1 MTGIEGQMGPRVFW
15 IVLVL
20 FGFFFL
26 WGLSAIL
33 LPFVLG
39 MAIAYF
45 LDPLVDWLELKKLSR
60 AGGTAIVILLFFSM
74 ICLVLMLFVPLI
86 ENQIVNFAS
95 RVPALTAGLRDRLD
109 ALVIRLQVQAG
120 IPMADVASLK
130 EAAQGEA
137 GRVLSWF
144 GTILT
149 GVFHGGLAFVNV
161 LSLIFVTPV
170 VAFYLLRDWDLMV
183 ARIDTWLPRNH
194 AATIRAQA
202 SEINRTLSGFAR
214 GQAILCLIMA
224 VFYAIALSLD
234 GLQFGLVIG
243 LVTGLLVFIPFV
255 GTLVGAITSI
265 TLALMQFDSW
275 PPTLIIGGI
284 FALGSILEGYVL
296 QPLLVGDRVGLHPV
310 WVIFALLAGGVVFGF
325 VGILLAVPVT
335 AVIGVLCRFGLSRYL
350 ASPLY
355 APPGFETGQD
365 IALTPKEPV

>member
-1 MTGIEGQMGPRVFW
+1 MGPRAFW
-15 IVLVL
+15 IILVLVAIL
-20 FGFFFL
+20 FL

-39 MAIAYF
+39 MAIAFF
-45 LDPLVDWLELKKLSR
+45 LDPMVDWLERNNLSR
-60 AGGTAIVILLFFSM
+60 SGGTAIVILVFFSI

-86 ENQIVNFAS
+86 ENQVVNFAS
-95 RVPALTAGLRDRLD
+95 KVPTLTAGMRDKLD
-109 ALVIRLQVQAG
+109 ALLIRLQVQAG
-120 IPMADVASLK
+120 IPIADVQSLK

-137 GRVLSWF
+137 GQVFSWF
-144 GTILT
+144 ASILT
-149 GVFHGGLAFVNV
+149 GVFHGGLAVVNI

-183 ARIDTWLPRNH
+183 ARIDTWLPRDH

-202 SEINRTLSGFAR
+202 NEINRTLSGFAR

-255 GTLVGAITSI
+255 GTLVGALTSL
-265 TLALMQFDSW
+265 TLAMLQFDSW
-275 PPTLIIGGI
+275 TPTLIIAGI
-284 FALGSILEGYVL
+284 FTVGSILEGYVL

-335 AVIGVLCRFGLSRYL
+335 AMIGVLCRFGLSRYL
-350 ASPLY
+350 ASSLY
-355 APPGFETGQD
+355 APPGYEAQRHE
-365 IALTPKEPV
+365 AVLAPKEPV